1 MYTSLEQRMA
11 QSYIGLSP
19 SFRSICFRAQNPLDW
34 ILKRA
39 PSFGVHDVETDGLS

>member
-19 SFRSICFRAQNPLDW
+19 SFRSICFRAQGIDW
-34 ILKRA
+34 IVVGETQREEREV
-39 PSFGVHDVETDGLS
+39 FGEII